1 VAEPGGETV
10 VEGIVE
16 RVVFVD
22 RTGFTVLLLGTGA
35 DEPVKASGEI
45 LQGAQPGESVRLT
58 GAWRRHPSHGAQFAA
73 TDCEHTL
80 PASLYAMRRY
90 LASGLIKGI
99 GPKLADAIVAEFGVD
114 TMQVLE
120 QAPERLLE
128 VHQIGPGRH
137 ARIIE
142 AWKIHQD
149 IRELMLLLHGAGV
162 PAGHAPRICQYFGTE
177 TDSTADLVHH
187 HPYRLAEVRG
197 IGFHYADAVAQWLGV
212 PQQSP
217 QRLRAGLLHALDQSG
232 LQGHCYLPQDGLL
245 REAAALLD
253 QDQALLP
260 HELDA
265 LRASGQLLVELQP
278 HLGRET
284 ALVFSRRLHS
294 AETSLVKHLTRL
306 RQAPTA
312 LARRRDWAAGAL
324 PLPAGAPDLHPAQEQ
339 AVRMALTQ
347 PVSVLTGGPGCGKSF
362 TVATIVDVAEAAG
375 AQVSLAAP
383 TGRAARRL
391 SELTGNQATTVH
403 RLLRPRQA
411 AGESLFDQDPMEAD
425 LFVVDEASMLDLPL
439 CERLLEKIPTGAH
452 LLFVG
457 DTDQLPSIGPGT
469 VLADLLRVPAIA
481 RTALRHV
488 FRQEQGSAITTNAHR
503 IIAGEHPLSGGDF
516 WYLRED
522 NPERVADLVLDLV
535 TRRLPTAYDLTPA
548 DIQVLCPTRKHPAG
562 THELGLRLQEALNPA
577 REGDAQ
583 HWCDARPFRLGDRVM
598 PTRNDPT
605 KGPGG
610 VFNGST
616 GTVVTL
622 DTEQRELEIALDDGD
637 TATYG
642 FDELDDV
649 LHAYAVTVH
658 RAQGS
663 EYPIVVIPLT
673 TAGAFI
679 LRRNLLYTAV
689 TRGKSKVVLVG
700 EEEALRRALTTA
712 EPHRNTT
719 LALRLHRTLGADAAG
734 PEPPP
739 PTDGQ
744 LPLSLALPTA
754 SPSASRPPG

>member
-1 VAEPGGETV
+1 VTVPGPGSETTA
-10 VEGIVE
+10 EGIVE

-22 RTGFTVLLLGTGA
+22 RSGFTVLLLGTGA
-35 DEPVKASGEI
+35 DQPVRAAGEI
-45 LQGAQPGESVRLT
+45 LQGAQPGESLHLT
-58 GAWRRHPSHGAQFAA
+58 GTWRQHPAHGPQFAA
-73 TDCEHTL
+73 TDCTHTL

-99 GPKLADAIVAEFGVD
+99 GPKLADAIVAEFAEH
-114 TMQVLE
+114 TMHVLE
-120 QAPERLLE
+120 QTPQRLLE

-162 PAGHAPRICQYFGTE
+162 PAGHAPRICHHFATE
-177 TDSTADLVHH
+177 TTDTADLVHH
-187 HPYRLAEVRG
+187 HPYRLTEVRG
-197 IGFHYADAVAQWLGV
+197 LGFGYADAVAQWLGI

-217 QRLRAGLLHALDQSG
+217 QRLRAGILHALDRSAA
-232 LQGHCYLPQDGLL
+232 QGHCYLPEAQLL
-245 REAAALLD
+245 REAANLLD

-260 HELDA
+260 RELDA
-265 LRASGQLLVELQP
+265 LHTSGQLLVEQHP

-284 ALVFSRRLHS
+284 ALVFSRRLHA
-294 AETSLVKHLTRL
+294 AETSLAKHLARL
-306 RQAPTA
+306 HNAPTA
-312 LARRRDWAAGAL
+312 LSRRRDWTTTAL
-324 PLPAGAPDLHPAQEQ
+324 PLPEGAPKLHPAQEQ
-339 AVRMALTQ
+339 AVRMALTR

-362 TVATIVDVAEAAG
+362 TVATIVEVAEAAG

-383 TGRAARRL
+383 TGRAAKRL

-403 RLLRPRQA
+403 RLLRPGQSP
-411 AGESLFDQDPMEAD
+411 GDSLFDQDPMEAD
-425 LFVVDEASMLDLPL
+425 LFVIDEASMLDLPL

-452 LLFVG
+452 VLFVG

-481 RTALRHV
+481 RTALTHV
-488 FRQEQGSAITTNAHR
+488 FRQDQGSAITTNAHR
-503 IIAGEHPLSGGDF
+503 IIAGQTPLSGGDF
-516 WYLRED
+516 WYLREN
-522 NPERVADLVLDLV
+522 NPDKIPDLVLDLV
-535 TRRLPTAYDLTPA
+535 TRRLPQAYGLAPG

-562 THELGLRLQEALNPA
+562 THELGRRLQDVLNPA
-577 REGDAQ
+577 RDGDAE

-598 PTRNDPT
+598 PTRNDPK
-605 KGPGG
+605 KGTNG

-616 GTVVTL
+616 ATVITL

-637 TATYG
+637 TATYT

-649 LHAYAVTVH
+649 LHAYAITVH

-689 TRGKSKVVLVG
+689 TRGKSKVILVG
-700 EEEALRRALTTA
+700 EDEALRRALATA

-719 LALRLHRTLGADAAG
+719 VALRLQRTTANDTAWA
-734 PEPPP
+734 EPLPS
-739 PTDGQ
+739 TDGQ
-744 LPLSLALPTA
+744 IPLSLGQA
-754 SPSASRPPG
+754 R

>member
-1 VAEPGGETV
+1 MTVPGPGSETTA
-10 VEGIVE
+10 EGIVE

-22 RTGFTVLLLGTGA
+22 RSGFTVLLLGTGA
-35 DEPVKASGEI
+35 DQPVRAAGEI
-45 LQGAQPGESVRLT
+45 LQGAQPGESLHLT
-58 GAWRRHPSHGAQFAA
+58 GTWRQHPAHGPQFAA
-73 TDCEHTL
+73 TDCTHTL

-99 GPKLADAIVAEFGVD
+99 GPKLADAIVAEFAEH
-114 TMQVLE
+114 TMHVLE
-120 QAPERLLE
+120 QTPQRLLE

-162 PAGHAPRICQYFGTE
+162 PAGHAPRICHHFATE
-177 TDSTADLVHH
+177 TTDTADLVHH
-187 HPYRLAEVRG
+187 HPYRLTEVRG
-197 IGFHYADAVAQWLGV
+197 LGFGYADAVAQWLGI

-217 QRLRAGLLHALDQSG
+217 QRLRAGILHALDRSAA
-232 LQGHCYLPQDGLL
+232 QGHCYLPEAQLL
-245 REAAALLD
+245 REAANLLD

-260 HELDA
+260 RELDA
-265 LRASGQLLVELQP
+265 LHTSGQLLVEQHP

-284 ALVFSRRLHS
+284 ALAFSRRLHA
-294 AETSLVKHLTRL
+294 AETSLAKHLARL
-306 RQAPTA
+306 HNAPTA
-312 LARRRDWAAGAL
+312 LSRRRDWTTTAL
-324 PLPAGAPDLHPAQEQ
+324 PLPEGAPKLHPAQEQ
-339 AVRMALTQ
+339 AVRMALTR

-362 TVATIVDVAEAAG
+362 TVATIVEVAEAAG

-383 TGRAARRL
+383 TGRAAKRL

-403 RLLRPRQA
+403 RLLRPGQSP
-411 AGESLFDQDPMEAD
+411 GDSLFDQDPMEAD
-425 LFVVDEASMLDLPL
+425 LFVIDEASMLDLPL

-452 LLFVG
+452 VLFVG

-481 RTALRHV
+481 RTALTHV
-488 FRQEQGSAITTNAHR
+488 FRQDQGSAITTNAHR
-503 IIAGEHPLSGGDF
+503 IIAGQTPLSGGDF
-516 WYLRED
+516 WYLREN
-522 NPERVADLVLDLV
+522 NPDKIPDLVLDLV
-535 TRRLPTAYDLTPA
+535 TRRLPQAYGLAPG

-562 THELGLRLQEALNPA
+562 THELGLRLQDALNPA
-577 REGDAQ
+577 GEGDAQ

-598 PTRNDPT
+598 PTRNDPK
-605 KGPGG
+605 KGTNG

-616 GTVVTL
+616 ATVITL

-637 TATYG
+637 TATYT
-642 FDELDDV
+642 FDELDEV
-649 LHAYAVTVH
+649 LHAYAITVH

-673 TAGAFI
+673 ATGSFI

-689 TRGKSKVVLVG
+689 TRGKSKVILVG
-700 EEEALRRALTTA
+700 EDEALRRALTTA

-719 LALRLHRTLGADAAG
+719 LALRLHRAFTDA
-734 PEPPP
+734 P
-739 PTDGQ
+739 
-744 LPLSLALPTA
+744 
-754 SPSASRPPG
+754 SPSAALPSGGAQTALFP

>member
-1 VAEPGGETV
+1 VTVADPGGEMV

-22 RTGFTVLLLGTGA
+22 RSGFTVLLLGTGEQ
-35 DEPVKASGEI
+35 EPLKASGEI
-45 LQGAQPGESVRLT
+45 LQGAQPGESLRLT
-58 GAWRRHPSHGAQFAA
+58 GAWRQHPAHGPQFAA
-73 TDCEHTL
+73 TDCTHTL

-99 GPKLADAIVAEFGVD
+99 GPKLADAIVAEFAEQ
-114 TMQVLE
+114 TMHVLE
-120 QAPERLLE
+120 ETPQRLLE

-162 PAGHAPRICQYFGTE
+162 PAGHAPRICHHFSTE
-177 TDSTADLVHH
+177 TTDTADLVHR
-187 HPYRLAEVRG
+187 HPYRLTEVRG
-197 IGFHYADAVAQWLGV
+197 LGFHYADAVAQWLGI

-217 QRLRAGLLHALDQSG
+217 QRLRAGLLHALDQSA
-232 LQGHCYLPQDGLL
+232 LQGHCYLPEDRLL

-253 QDQALLP
+253 QDQGLLP
-260 HELDA
+260 RELDA
-265 LRASGQLLVELQP
+265 LRAAGHLLVELQP
-278 HLGRET
+278 HLGRES
-284 ALVFSRRLHS
+284 ALVFSRRLHA
-294 AETSLVKHLTRL
+294 AETSLAKHLARL
-306 RQAPTA
+306 HNAAPTA
-312 LARRRDWAAGAL
+312 LSRRGEWTDTAL
-324 PLPAGAPDLHPAQEQ
+324 PLPAGAADLHPAQEQ

-383 TGRAARRL
+383 TGRAAKRL
-391 SELTGNQATTVH
+391 SELTGNPATTVH
-403 RLLRPRQA
+403 RLLQPGPA
-411 AGESLFDQDPMEAD
+411 AGDSLFDQDPMEAD
-425 LFVVDEASMLDLPL
+425 LFVIDEASMLDLSL

-452 LLFVG
+452 ILFVG

-488 FRQEQGSAITTNAHR
+488 FRQGQGSAITANAHR
-503 IIAGEHPLSGGDF
+503 IIVGEPPLSGGDF
-516 WYLRED
+516 WYLREN
-522 NPERVADLVLDLV
+522 NPDKIPDLVLDLV
-535 TRRLPTAYDLTPA
+535 TRRLPAAYGLAPG

-562 THELGLRLQEALNPA
+562 THELGLRLQDVLNPA
-577 REGDAQ
+577 RDGDAE

-598 PTRNDPT
+598 PTRNDP
-605 KGPGG
+605 KRGPNG

-616 GTVVTL
+616 ATVITL

-637 TATYG
+637 TATYT
-642 FDELDDV
+642 FDELDEV
-649 LHAYAVTVH
+649 LHAYAITVH

-689 TRGKSKVVLVG
+689 TRGKSKVILVG
-700 EEEALRRALTTA
+700 EDEALRRALTTA

-719 LALRLHRTLGADAAG
+719 LALRLHRTVANDASW
-734 PEPPP
+734 PEPAPS
-739 PTDGQ
+739 TDGQ
-744 LPLSLALPTA
+744 IPLSLGQAQ
-754 SPSASRPPG
+754 